1 MPDNEAI
8 IQNSA
13 ATLQGSGTSTRA
25 TAPNTQP
32 TPEPA
37 PWREIALFLLTL
49 VVLVLCGL
57 LLHPFFAAI
66 AGAIILAVITR
77 HPYDRL
83 ATKIR
88 NRNLCATIALLAVIL
103 AVIVPAFFL
112 AQSLGRHALSGIV
125 ALRSGSTQTRISE
138 YIGSRPELAAQIE
151 SLSAS
156 IDANNVAR
164 TSAAFVG
171 RKFAGLLGSSVQVI
185 TELVVMLFLLFFLFR
200 DRELALSTLRSLLP
214 LREHETSEFLERI
227 GNTIFATALGR
238 LSIAA
243 VQGILASLAFWVL
256 GVPNI
261 LLWAFTLTAFA
272 MIPAFGAF
280 LVWGPIAIYL
290 GLNGHWGKAALLIVW
305 GGLVVSTI
313 DNILYPILIGSHI
326 RAHIATILLT
336 ILGGIAVFGPLGI
349 VLGPVLFTMGSTLL
363 EIWHARTQL
372 HVPLLPS

>member
-1 MPDNEAI
+1 MQDSREA
-8 IQNSA
+8 
-13 ATLQGSGTSTRA
+13 
-25 TAPNTQP
+25 
-32 TPEPA
+32 A
-37 PWREIALFLLTL
+37 PWREITLFLLTL

-57 LLHPFFAAI
+57 LLHPFFSAI

-83 ATKIR
+83 AVRIR
-88 NRNLCATIALLAVIL
+88 NRNLCATVALLLVIL

-112 AQSLGRHALSGIV
+112 AQSLGRHALSAIV
-125 ALRSGSTQTRISE
+125 ALRSGTTQTRVSE
-138 YIGSRPELAAQIE
+138 YIGSRPELASQIE

-164 TSAAFVG
+164 TTAAYVG
-171 RKFAGLLGSSVQVI
+171 RRFAMVLVSSIQVI
-185 TELVVMLFLLFFLFR
+185 TDLVVMLFLLFFLFR
-200 DRELALSTLRSLLP
+200 DRTLALSTLRSLLP
-214 LREHETSEFLERI
+214 LREQESTELLNRV

-238 LSIAA
+238 LTIAA
-243 VQGILASLAFWVL
+243 VQGVLASLAFWVL
-256 GVPNI
+256 GVPNVF
-261 LLWAFTLTAFA
+261 LWALTLTAFA

-280 LVWGPIAIYL
+280 LVWGPVAIYL

-349 VLGPVLFTMGSTLL
+349 VLGPALFTIGSTLL
-363 EIWHARTQL
+363 EMWHARSNSPG
-372 HVPLLPS
+372 PLLHR